1 MNALLASIAQ
11 LHFLRP
17 WWLPGLLL
25 LPAIAWWWR
34 VDAMRANPW
43 QSNVDA
49 HLLPHLLED
58 GGITSSRAWARWSGL
73 LAVAVAVLAM
83 AGPSWQKDE
92 QPLWQSKAPLV
103 VALDLSSSILARDL
117 PPSRLPQARAKL
129 ATLLRERAGGQVAL
143 VAYAGDAYT
152 VAPLTE
158 DAANVALFLDA
169 LGPDV
174 MPEDGQ
180 RADRA
185 IAWSRNL
192 LQQAGFAQGDI
203 LLITDHADAT
213 AVDAAAKV
221 HLAGYRVST
230 LGLGTAQG
238 GTFDTGAGLGQ
249 ASLDAASL
257 QRLASSGG
265 GGYQTLTIDDAD
277 LRALGVLDPQA
288 ESGAAARGE
297 KIASWRDGG
306 FWLLPL
312 VLLLALPL
320 FRRGAGMTALLALV
334 IMLPL
339 APVPA
344 QAQASPA
351 RASAP
356 QPAKTNDTSGVW
368 KRRDQR
374 DYARLQQGVDA
385 YRKKAYPQAI
395 EHFSDLHS
403 ADAQYN
409 LGNALAQAGRLDDA
423 IAAYDRA
430 LELQP
435 DMRDA
440 VENRAAVVA
449 ARKRKPPPGDKS
461 QQNQQKNPPQDKQ
474 QKSGQGD
481 QEGKQPGQQEQ
492 GGQESQQKQ
501 GQAQPRKQD
510 QQPNPSKSGQSRSR
524 QDAQQPQD
532 AKSQADA
539 DAAQR
544 ARMQQALGKQAQAG
558 KPGKQAEANPETAE
572 QRERRVANQ
581 AQLQRVPDDPGALL
595 RARFR
600 LEYER
605 RQQLG
610 DMP

>member
-221 HLAGYRVST
+221 NLAGYRVST

-249 ASLDAASL
+249 ARLDAASL

-265 GGYQTLTIDDAD
+265 GGY
-277 LRALGVLDPQA
+277 
-288 ESGAAARGE
+288 
-297 KIASWRDGG
+297 
-306 FWLLPL
+306 
-312 VLLLALPL
+312 
-320 FRRGAGMTALLALV
+320 
-334 IMLPL
+334 
-339 APVPA
+339 
-344 QAQASPA
+344 
-351 RASAP
+351 
-356 QPAKTNDTSGVW
+356 
-368 KRRDQR
+368 
-374 DYARLQQGVDA
+374 
-385 YRKKAYPQAI
+385 
-395 EHFSDLHS
+395 
-403 ADAQYN
+403 
-409 LGNALAQAGRLDDA
+409 
-423 IAAYDRA
+423 
-430 LELQP
+430 
-435 DMRDA
+435 
-440 VENRAAVVA
+440 NR
-449 ARKRKPPPGDKS
+449 
-461 QQNQQKNPPQDKQ
+461 
-474 QKSGQGD
+474 
-481 QEGKQPGQQEQ
+481 
-492 GGQESQQKQ
+492 
-501 GQAQPRKQD
+501 
-510 QQPNPSKSGQSRSR
+510 
-524 QDAQQPQD
+524 
-532 AKSQADA
+532 
-539 DAAQR
+539 
-544 ARMQQALGKQAQAG
+544 
-558 KPGKQAEANPETAE
+558 
-572 QRERRVANQ
+572 
-581 AQLQRVPDDPGALL
+581 
-595 RARFR
+595 
-600 LEYER
+600 Y
-605 RQQLG
+605 
-610 DMP
+610 